1 VREGDLKADEELLAH
16 VSLLFPLDEAV
27 EIPDVDLKAPS
38 QPHDRQFARPDEP
51 PEAVGADFV
60 RAR

>member
-1 VREGDLKADEELLAH
+1 MLAH
-16 VSLLFPLDEAV
+16 ASLLSPLDEAV